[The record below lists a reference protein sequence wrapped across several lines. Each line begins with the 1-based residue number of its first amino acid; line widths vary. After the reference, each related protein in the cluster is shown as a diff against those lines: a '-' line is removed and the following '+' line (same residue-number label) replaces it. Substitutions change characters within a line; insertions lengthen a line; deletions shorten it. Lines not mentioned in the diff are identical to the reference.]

1 MTHNARVDE
10 ATYLLYAAVAE
21 AAKVHGI
28 QWMVT
33 GAGSRIL
40 LLENVY
46 GLPRGKATEDVDF
59 AVMVESWEH
68 YQTIVAGICEDGR
81 FTRDPGQRQRIRGPE
96 QTYLDLIPFGGVE
109 TDARTIETVKVL
121 FDHHYDAVEQ
131 ADYDIDLAA
140 AYVLGRHTNT
150 FVSADTREQLL
161 VLLEDELQMETDS
174 RLVYEIAQALPGSGE
189 DRSLLLL
196 GQFQAGLLGE

>member
-10 ATYLLYAAVAE
+10 ATYLLYATVAE
-21 AAKVHGI
+21 AAKVHGM

-68 YQTIVAGICEDGR
+68 YQTIVARICEDER
-81 FTRDPGQRQRIRGPE
+81 FTRDPRQRQRIRGP
-96 QTYLDLIPFGGVE
+96 IV
-109 TDARTIETVKVL
+109 
-121 FDHHYDAVEQ
+121 
-131 ADYDIDLAA
+131 
-140 AYVLGRHTNT
+140 
-150 FVSADTREQLL
+150 
-161 VLLEDELQMETDS
+161 
-174 RLVYEIAQALPGSGE
+174 
-189 DRSLLLL
+189 
-196 GQFQAGLLGE
+196 